1 MPWQNGDELV
11 SNKQSYEWKFKEVKN
26 TYKEQYKKTSN
37 IKRHEP
43 FINVEYGDLNNNN
56 DFEFRQRQLIVFY
69 D

>member
-1 MPWQNGDELV
+1 MNE
-11 SNKQSYEWKFKEVKN
+11 SSKKSN
-26 TYKEQYKKTSN
+26 TYKKQYKKTSN

-43 FINVEYGDLNNNN
+43 FINIEYGDLNNNN